1 MGVRFIGRIGRI
13 YVVRRRIGRIYL
25 LGGRGGGKG

>member
-13 YVVRRRIGRIYL
+13 YVVRRRIGRIYV
-25 LGGRGGGKG
+25 LGDRDGCKG